1 MTVFSGNGLSGK
13 GALVTGGSRGIGRAV
28 VERLTADGAQVVF
41 SYRSD
46 TAAAEEVAGRT
57 GALAVRADQGSEAD
71 LARLFATAEE
81 RLPGVDILVNNAAET
96 GQAPIAEVT
105 PELYERVFAV
115 NARGVFLAIQWAGRV
130 MRDGGRIVNI
140 STLNTEVPAPATAL
154 YAASKGAV
162 EQFAKVAAREL
173 GPRGI
178 TVNNVLPGAT
188 DTEMLRAA
196 NPPEALEQVP
206 RFTALGRLGTPDD
219 VAAVVAFLTG
229 PDGRWITGQ
238 SLRATGGMVV

>member
-28 VERLTADGAQVVF
+28 VERLTAAGAQVVL

-57 GALAVRADQGSEAD
+57 GALAGRADRGSEAD

-96 GQAPIAEVT
+96 GQAPIADVT

-115 NARGVFLAIQWAGRV
+115 NVRAVFLAVQWAGRV
-130 MRDGGRIVNI
+130 MRDGGRIVNV
-140 STLNTEVPAPATAL
+140 STLNTRMPASASAL
-154 YAASKGAV
+154 S
-162 EQFAKVAAREL
+162 Q
-173 GPRGI
+173 
-178 TVNNVLPGAT
+178 
-188 DTEMLRAA
+188 AA
-196 NPPEALEQVP
+196 NPPEALATVP
-206 RFTALGRLGTPDD
+206 SYTALQRLGRPED
-219 VAAVVAFLTG
+219 VAAVVAFLAG
-229 PDGRWITGQ
+229 PDGGWVTGE
-238 SLRATGGMVV
+238 SIRATGGLVL